1 MKKIIFAFIILTS
14 IFCIYAKNDFH
25 FAILGDR
32 TGGANQEAFDEVIN
46 EINSLRPDFI
56 INVGDFVE
64 DGRIAG
70 DWDVPLKS
78 IEILDCKLYFVPGN
92 HDIIDENSAQIFKE
106 KTGFDPFY
114 SFDYQKTH
122 FVVLNNATISR
133 YDEFDEEQV
142 NWLIKDLNENR
153 ESENIFV
160 FMHKPFWANQIASE
174 KEDRFH
180 EIFLQNNVDA
190 VITGHWHQY
199 AHNQYDGIDYYLVGS
214 SGGSMPDENVDMG
227 IFYQYMMCKVEDDE
241 LYTSLIKSGNIFSE
255 DLVTIEEEQLSY
267 NIPNS
272 YITLNSRS
280 DTEKRY
286 FIEFSVINKTD
297 KTINS
302 DLIIESNDNWITP
315 EKNIK
320 LTINPGDT
328 LKSEFVM
335 ENNKN
340 MFPLPS
346 VKFSYPFGR
355 GKIYEYEK
363 AIFIPR
369 VVNCNY
375 VKKIPKIDGKISEK
389 DRAKAFIVNKF
400 ADNEAQLS
408 EIDDSELFFL
418 IDKEYLYI
426 ASITGS
432 ISDSLKASCTE
443 RDEEVYADDAIGF
456 LLSGEDRVIYQF
468 YVNTSG
474 VIWDMKSDFNADS
487 HDLEWNGNIEV
498 KTRIND
504 SNWIAEI
511 KIPLAELNFEN
522 VSELNFNYCQYRQY
536 EDSSLYFQP
545 EWSYDSVKNGT
556 IKIMK

>member
-255 DLVTIEEEQLSY
+255 DLVTIQEEQLSY

-302 DLIIESNDNWITP
+302 DLIIESDDNWITP

>member
-255 DLVTIEEEQLSY
+255 DLVTIQEEQLSY